1 MAVGVIDVGSNSV
14 RLLVATLQQR
24 ELIRLR
30 EERERIGLGD
40 DVERFGAIYPE
51 KLARTTAAARKYA
64 SIARQLGVERLEVL
78 VTAPGR
84 QSANANELVRE
95 LAEAAG
101 VSVRVLS
108 AEEEGR
114 LAYEGAAGALGQLP
128 VTLAVCDVGGG
139 STEAVVGV
147 RDRGPVWFRSF
158 DIGAVRL
165 TRRCF
170 DTDPPTLI
178 ALDEARDAVAAA
190 LTGAVPP
197 LCERSLATGGTPR
210 ALRRIAGEMLGTDEL
225 DAVLQIVTAAPA
237 RAVAE
242 RFGIDR
248 RRARLLPAGVLILAA
263 VQRRLVVPIEV
274 SSAGLREGAVL
285 GLLSEAAAA

>member
-40 DVERFGAIYPE
+40 DVERFGAISPE
-51 KLARTTAAARKYA
+51 KLARTTAAAKKYA

-95 LAEAAG
+95 LAGAAG

-114 LAYEGAAGALGQLP
+114 LAYEGAADAIGQLP
-128 VTLAVCDVGGG
+128 ETLAVCDVGGG

-147 RDRGPVWFRSF
+147 RDRGPVWLRSF

-170 DTDPPTLI
+170 DTDPPTRVTL
-178 ALDEARDAVAAA
+178 AEARDVVAAA

-225 DAVLQIVTAAPA
+225 EAVLQIVTAAPA

-274 SSAGLREGAVL
+274 SAAGLREGAVL

>member
-1 MAVGVIDVGSNSV
+1 VAVGVIDVGSNSV
-14 RLLVATLQQR
+14 RLLVATLQR
-24 ELIRLR
+24 RALVRLR

-40 DVERFGAIYPE
+40 DVERVGAISAE
-51 KLARTTAAARKYA
+51 KLARTAAAAKKYA
-64 SIARQLGVERLEVL
+64 SIARELGVERLEVL

-84 QSANANELVRE
+84 QSANASELVRE
-95 LAEAAG
+95 LAGAAG
-101 VSVRVLS
+101 VPVRVLS

-114 LAYEGAAGALGQLP
+114 LAYEGAADALGELP
-128 VTLAVCDVGGG
+128 ETLAVCDVGGG

-147 RDRGPVWFRSF
+147 RDRGLVWFRSF
-158 DIGAVRL
+158 DVGAVRL

-170 DTDPPTLI
+170 DADPPTRA
-178 ALDEARDAVAAA
+178 ALEEARDAVAAA

-210 ALRRIAGEMLGTDEL
+210 ALRRIAGEMLGTKEL
-225 DAVLQIVTAAPA
+225 DAVLETVTAAPA

-274 SSAGLREGAVL
+274 SSAGLREGAAL
-285 GLLSEAAAA
+285 GLLAEAAAA